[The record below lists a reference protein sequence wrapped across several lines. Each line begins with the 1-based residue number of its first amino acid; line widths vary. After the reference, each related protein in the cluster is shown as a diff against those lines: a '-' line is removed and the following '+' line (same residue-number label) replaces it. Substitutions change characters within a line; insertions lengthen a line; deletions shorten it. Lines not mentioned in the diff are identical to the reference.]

1 MTRPNTDGVGRR
13 MSEGGCRRRNV
24 RVRRRWLNI
33 VGKFGGYLDF
43 GNNLSVGALMPGD
56 KLEMKVAVSKVVLWL
71 SVLHEM
77 VSEVTNLLRRV
88 PNVTTTL
95 FFSRVAKCQ
104 VTQLVTL
111 MEYLVTNSEVDYSR
125 E

>member
-1 MTRPNTDGVGRR
+1 M
-13 MSEGGCRRRNV
+13 
-24 RVRRRWLNI
+24 NI